1 MPLIWLYMMCDKTI
15 NYKLMFKNIKLRK
28 CYYINF
34 LLNIYRKQ
42 IYILKKIYFIKL
54 IIIKVLIVTKN
65 IFIIKIFK

>member
-1 MPLIWLYMMCDKTI
+1 MLLIWLYIMCDKTI
-15 NYKLMFKNIKLRK
+15 NYKLIKNIKLRK

-54 IIIKVLIVTKN
+54 IIIKVLIVTKS